1 MDTKDVKQVLPGIK
15 LVSLAAISSATV
27 EKSYI
32 EGNAYN
38 VSGNFTSLPIAG
50 LCSFSVSSDVVKG
63 QLIYTY
69 QIEGLLFDQKGFTL
83 WGWNSIP
90 VYAKVTDI
98 TGSCYLLG
106 YKEKPYATCSIGL
119 TVEDTASGKR
129 CRPLSISF
137 KSPLPLHFCR

>member
-1 MDTKDVKQVLPGIK
+1 MDTINVKQVLPGIK
-15 LVSLAAISSATV
+15 QVSLAGINSVTI
-27 EKSYI
+27 EKSYT
-32 EGNAYN
+32 EGNTYN
-38 VSGNFTSLPIAG
+38 ASGSFTALPIAG
-50 LCSFSVSSDVVKG
+50 LCSFSVSSEVVKG

-83 WGWNSIP
+83 WGWNSLP

-98 TGSCYLLG
+98 AGECYLLG

-137 KSPLPLHFCR
+137 KSPLPLHFCL

>member
-15 LVSLAAISSATV
+15 LVSLAAISSVTMD
-27 EKSYI
+27 KSYI

-38 VSGNFTSLPIAG
+38 VSGNFTLLPIAG

-69 QIEGLLFDQKGFTL
+69 QIEGLLFDLKGFAL

-98 TGSCYLLG
+98 TGLCYLLG